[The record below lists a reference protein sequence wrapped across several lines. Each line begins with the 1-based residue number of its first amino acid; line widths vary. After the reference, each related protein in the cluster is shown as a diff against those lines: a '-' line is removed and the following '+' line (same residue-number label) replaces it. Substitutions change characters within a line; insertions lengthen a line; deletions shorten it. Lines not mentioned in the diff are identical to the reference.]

1 LCVFQHP
8 AYFRDPERELIL
20 SYLEEW
26 DSLKG
31 RSKERD
37 EQGDLFSPRDH
48 LVDHI
53 IHELFEQFPERDI
66 SREPES
72 PVAFTQED
80 RDKLHTVRLMI
91 GVDVYSCPT

>member
-1 LCVFQHP
+1 MLP
-8 AYFRDPERELIL
+8 AYFHDPEHELIL

-37 EQGDLFSPRDH
+37 EQGDLFSPRDR

-53 IHELFEQFPERDI
+53 IHELFERFPKRDI
-66 SREPES
+66 SQEPES
-72 PVAFTQED
+72 PVTCMQED
-80 RDKLHTVRLMI
+80 RDKLHTVRLII